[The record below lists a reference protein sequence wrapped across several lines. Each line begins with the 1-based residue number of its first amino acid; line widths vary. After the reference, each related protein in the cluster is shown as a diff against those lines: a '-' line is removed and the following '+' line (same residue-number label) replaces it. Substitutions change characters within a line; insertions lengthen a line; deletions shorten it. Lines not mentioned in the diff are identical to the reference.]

1 MMAKSISELLR
12 PRARY
17 RKSAN
22 LERDLTADSLSGFI
36 PTSRT
41 IEAVG
46 RVVDAFQGV
55 DRTRAISITGPYG
68 SGKSSLAVFLSAL
81 LGPPGRSRRAADAL
95 LADTDPQLFER
106 LQASRSPYD
115 ATGLILAFASAR
127 REPISW
133 TLARALRR
141 GLEAFGTT
149 IDVGTS
155 SGPDTREGANVL
167 GVLKAV
173 TEMAPVLMVID
184 EFGKSLEEFVATGT
198 ADADLYI
205 LQELAEWASGDLVH
219 PFVLMTLQ
227 HLSFDDYAPTSHSNK
242 RREWS
247 KIQGRFLDV
256 PYVENSRQWQ
266 HLMASVYEYDG
277 RLDLSEWSRDVTE
290 LIDQAGLSAELHVK
304 PESIFPVHPLVA
316 IALPELCVRYGQHE
330 RTLFSFLAGSD
341 NGSVPS
347 RLEEW
352 VGTGLPLVY
361 LHDVFDYFFESAS
374 HFAGGSSSASRW
386 LEIGTRIR
394 DVVGC
399 TPSELRVL
407 KTVAVLNLI
416 SAGGSVRASTAV
428 IVAGLASGIDGGDFS
443 ARIEEDLQTLEDRG
457 VLVFREFADEY
468 RLWHGSDFDIR
479 GALEVRKAA
488 LVNESTAS
496 LIERIKPPTPVI
508 AARHSQLGGILRVF
522 DKRFVDEHSR
532 PVLNVDPAYD
542 GVVLLALASSL
553 KSLPEFTA
561 ASDVPI
567 VVGTSSATRGI
578 APAAVELAACRDL
591 LDDASNSP
599 PDWVSRREI
608 SERAA
613 VAEAELD
620 SAIES
625 AYAVGA
631 ANLRWLQP
639 GDKPRRGR
647 PEKPRSLSETISR
660 ICDERYPDAPV
671 IKNEMIAR
679 RQLTSQGAQARRNL
693 LEAMVMRPTDVRLGI
708 DGFGPERAM
717 YEALLGSSAI
727 HQRKDDGSWSLGCP
741 KAESDSLGF
750 RPVWIAVESLFAEAE
765 ARAVGLLEVYQSLMA
780 APFGLKEG
788 PIPVIILAA
797 LMANRETIA
806 VFENNSFAP
815 RIDVP
820 LVERLIRNPE
830 AFTLRRYD
838 PAGPRRHVLQAVYR
852 EFSTGWRQ
860 TDDRSVRTLLSAV
873 TPLLDAAR
881 SLNSYAQRTKSI
893 STQAQR
899 VRAAILT
906 ATEPGELLFRSLP
919 EALSM
924 SPFDANDVVMEDR
937 ATAFA
942 VALKTVMTEL
952 MSAFPMLLGRIES
965 DIFAE
970 LQASGANPR
979 LSVSGRAS
987 ALRQVALDPEMRSL
1001 VFALTHDALEREEW
1015 LTYLGMVVLG
1025 TPVASWGDDDAERFS
1040 HELRSR
1046 VRALRRLES
1055 LAIAASSNT
1064 GEFEVVQ
1071 LSFSS
1076 IEHGDF
1082 PRVIWL
1088 DPGMSEEVNRV
1099 AADALRAIETRFGPA
1114 AREHLLAALAKVV
1127 LAGSDRD
1134 AVAADVVNMEEGG
1147 LQ

>member
-1 MMAKSISELLR
+1 MMAKTYSELVR
-12 PRARY
+12 PRGRF

-22 LERDLTADSLSGFI
+22 LERDLAAHSLAGFI

-46 RVVDAFQGV
+46 RVVDAIQV
-55 DRTRAISITGPYG
+55 PDRPRAVSITGPYG

-81 LGPPGRSRRAADAL
+81 FGPPGRSRASADAL
-95 LADTDPQLFER
+95 LADADPQLFER
-106 LQASRSPYD
+106 LRAARSPYD
-115 ATGLILAFASAR
+115 ATGFVLAFASAS
-127 REPISW
+127 REPISR
-133 TLARALRR
+133 TLARALLR
-141 GLEAFGTT
+141 GLEAYGTA
-149 IDVGTS
+149 IEVGTNPI
-155 SGPDTREGANVL
+155 PDSREGTSVL
-167 GVLKAV
+167 GALKAV
-173 TEMAPVLMVID
+173 TEIAPVLMVID

-205 LQELAEWASGDLVH
+205 LQELAEWASGDLTY

-227 HLSFDDYAPTSHSNK
+227 HLSFEDYGPTSHSNK

-266 HLMASVYEYDG
+266 HLMASVYVYDA
-277 RLDLSEWSRDVTE
+277 RLDVTEWSREAIE
-290 LIDQAGLSAELHVK
+290 LIDQAGLSAELHIK
-304 PESIFPVHPLVA
+304 PESVFPLHPLTA

-347 RLEEW
+347 HLEEW
-352 VGTGLPLVY
+352 VGAGLPLVY

-374 HFAGGSSSASRW
+374 HFAGGSASASRW
-386 LEIGTRIR
+386 IEVGTRIR

-407 KTVAVLNLI
+407 KSVAVLNLI
-416 SAGGSVRASTAV
+416 SAGGSVRASRAV
-428 IVAGLASGIDGGDFS
+428 IVAGLASGLVGSDFS
-443 ARIEEDLQTLEDRG
+443 AAIEEDLQALEDRG

-532 PVLNVDPAYD
+532 PVLNVDPVYD

-553 KSLPEFTA
+553 KSLPEFTTT
-561 ASDVPI
+561 SNVPI
-567 VVGTSSATRGI
+567 VIGTSSATRGI

-591 LDDASNSP
+591 LADASNSA
-599 PDWVSRREI
+599 PDWVSRKEI

-613 VAEAELD
+613 IAEAELD
-620 SAIES
+620 SAIDR

-631 ANLRWLQP
+631 ANLRWSQL
-639 GDKPRRGR
+639 GDRPRRGR

-660 ICDERYPDAPV
+660 MCDERYPDAPV

-717 YEALLGSSAI
+717 YEALLGNSGM
-727 HQRKDDGSWSLGCP
+727 HQLQGDGSYALGCP
-741 KAESDSLGF
+741 KAENDPLGF
-750 RPVWIAVESLFAEAE
+750 RPAWMAVESLFAEAE
-765 ARAVGLLEVYQSLMA
+765 ARSIALLEVYQKLMA

-788 PIPVIILAA
+788 PIPVVILAA
-797 LMANRETIA
+797 LVANKETIA

-815 RIDVP
+815 RVDVP

-838 PAGPRRHVLQAVYR
+838 PAGPRRRVLEAVFR

-860 TDDRSVRTLLSAV
+860 SDDRSVRTLLSAV

-881 SLNSYAQRTKSI
+881 SLNPYAQRTKSV
-893 STQAQR
+893 SAQAQQ
-899 VRAAILT
+899 VRAAIQT

-919 EALSM
+919 EALRM
-924 SPFDANDVVMEDR
+924 NPFDASGVVMEDQ
-937 ATAFA
+937 ASAFA
-942 VALKTVMTEL
+942 AALKAAMAEL
-952 MSAFPMLLGRIES
+952 TSAFPMLLERIER
-965 DIFAE
+965 DVFAA
-970 LQASGANPR
+970 LQASGASPR
-979 LSVSGRAS
+979 LSVSSRAS
-987 ALRQVALDPEMRSL
+987 ALRKAALDPEMRSL
-1001 VFALTHDALEREEW
+1001 VFALTHDGLEREEW

-1025 TPVASWGDDDAERFS
+1025 TPVASWGDDDAQRFA
-1040 HELRSR
+1040 HELGSK
-1046 VRALRRLES
+1046 VEALRRLES
-1055 LAIAASSNT
+1055 LAIATSSNE
-1064 GEFEVVQ
+1064 GFEVVQ

-1088 DPGMSEEVNRV
+1088 DPGMSEEVDRV
-1099 AADALRAIETRFGPA
+1099 AADALSAIERRFGPA
-1114 AREHLLAALAKVV
+1114 AREHLLASLAKVV
-1127 LAGSDRD
+1127 LAGSSRD
-1134 AVAADVVNMEEGG
+1134 GNAANTMNAKEGG
-1147 LQ
+1147 PQ